1 MSLLKIKG
9 VRKLLEIG
17 RKKKKLTYDEI
28 NYLLP
33 ETVANSDLIDDI
45 FILIQKNGIQIV
57 EDVDAAAL
65 SATDEE
71 LLAKVTRF
79 GDTDDS
85 IKMYLQEIGRI
96 PLLTP
101 KEEVEISKRFDTN
114 RMLAYKAVLGT
125 FIAADIFEQEA
136 LEVRND
142 RTRIKKLVAIKKT
155 EKLFPEE
162 LAMWRRRV
170 STGFK
175 KIRILKR
182 RYLRVSA
189 KYLHADGE
197 LKKGKDVP
205 KELLTI
211 SGLIGDALLEVK
223 LNKAIIY
230 RIRDTIA
237 HILDEHDRVRRH
249 SNSIAGA
256 FRTGGDRLLRLYK
269 VGSDVIKSRASF
281 VTRLKLDDRRELD
294 EDLKELAGAQNVY
307 QKQAR
312 FPIDGLR
319 EILKTYRF
327 YNREAIDARDEMVNA
342 NLRLVVSIAKKYT
355 HRGLG
360 FLDLIQEGNIGLM
373 RAVDK
378 FEYRKG
384 FKFST
389 YATWWIRQA
398 ITRALA
404 DQSRTIRIPVHMVE
418 QINKVMRESRRLMQK
433 LNREPK
439 PEEIAKELNWHA
451 GRVRHIMKLAQ
462 DPISLETPVGEDGD
476 TSLGDFV
483 PDHTSVSPLKT
494 TVDTLLRE
502 QLESVLKT
510 LNQREEKVVRLRFGL
525 DDGRERTL
533 EEVGNMF
540 NVTRERI
547 RQIECKALK
556 KLRHPVRA
564 RLLRDYLKT

>member
-33 ETVANSDLIDDI
+33 ETVASSDLIDDI
-45 FILIQKNGIQIV
+45 FVLLQKNGIQIV
-57 EDVDAAAL
+57 EDGDAAAL
-65 SATDEE
+65 SASDEE

-114 RMLAYKAVLGT
+114 RSLAYKSVLGT
-125 FIAADIFEQEA
+125 FIAADLFEREA
-136 LEVRND
+136 IEVRKD
-142 RTRIKKLVAIKKT
+142 KSRIKKLVAIKKT

-162 LAMWRRRV
+162 LSMWRRRV
-170 STGFK
+170 STGLT
-175 KIRILKR
+175 KISLLKR
-182 RYLRVSA
+182 RYVRAAA
-189 KYLHADGE
+189 KYLTEDGE
-197 LKKGKDVP
+197 LKKGVEIP
-205 KELLTI
+205 KELKAIADKT
-211 SGLIGDALLEVK
+211 GDALLEVK
-223 LNKAIIY
+223 LNKSIIY
-230 RIRDTIA
+230 QVRDIIA
-237 HILDEHDRVRRH
+237 GILEEHDRVSRH
-249 SNSIAGA
+249 SRGIAIR
-256 FRTGGDRLLRLYK
+256 FRTAPDRLLRLYR
-269 VGSDVIKSRASF
+269 VGSDVVKSRASF
-281 VTRLKLDDRRELD
+281 VKRLNLDDRREID
-294 EDLKELAGAQNVY
+294 ENLKELASAQENY
-307 QKQAR
+307 QKKAR
-312 FPIDGLR
+312 YPVEGLR
-319 EILKTYRF
+319 ETLKTYRF
-327 YNREAIDARDEMVNA
+327 YNREALEARDEMVDA

-418 QINKVMRESRRLMQK
+418 QINKVMRESRRLLQK

-439 PEEIAKELNWHA
+439 PEEIAKELNWHS

-483 PDHTSVSPLKT
+483 PDQTSVSPLKT

-502 QLESVLKT
+502 QLEAVLKT
-510 LNQREEKVVRLRFGL
+510 LNAREEKVVRLRFGL

-564 RLLRDYLKT
+564 RLLRDYLKA

>member
-33 ETVANSDLIDDI
+33 ETVASSDLIDDI
-45 FILIQKNGIQIV
+45 FVLIQKNGIQIID
-57 EDVDAAAL
+57 EVDQAL
-65 SATDEE
+65 STSDEE

-85 IKMYLQEIGRI
+85 IKMYLQEIGQI

-101 KEEVEISKRFDTN
+101 KEEIEISKRFDTN
-114 RMLAYKAVLGT
+114 RSLAYKAVLGT
-125 FIAADIFEQEA
+125 FIAADIFEKEA
-136 LEVRND
+136 LTVTKD
-142 RTRIKKLVAIKKT
+142 KTRIKKLVAIKKT

-162 LAMWRRRV
+162 LSMWRRRV
-170 STGFK
+170 SKG
-175 KIRILKR
+175 LKR
-182 RYLRVSA
+182 VSQLKRQYVRIA
-189 KYLHADGE
+189 TKYLNDEGE
-197 LKKGKDVP
+197 LRKGTEIP
-205 KELLTI
+205 KPLTDI
-211 SGLIGDALLEVK
+211 CDKVGEALLEVK

-230 RIRDTIA
+230 HIRDTIA
-237 HILDEHDRVRRH
+237 GIVEEYDRIQRQSRG
-249 SNSIAGA
+249 IASK
-256 FRTGGDRLLRLYK
+256 FRTGSARLLRLYK
-269 VGSDVIKSRASF
+269 VGSDVVKSRASF
-281 VTRLKLDDRRELD
+281 VTRLNLDERREVD
-294 EDLKELAGAQNVY
+294 EDLKELATATESY
-307 QKQAR
+307 QKKAR
-312 FPIDGLR
+312 FPIEGMR
-319 EILKTYRF
+319 QILKTYRF
-327 YNREAIDARDEMVNA
+327 YNREALEARDEMVDA

-418 QINKVMRESRRLMQK
+418 QINKVMRESRRLLQK

-483 PDHTSVSPLKT
+483 PDQTSVSPLKT

-502 QLESVLKT
+502 QLETVLKT

-564 RLLRDYLKT
+564 RLLRDYLKA

>member
-1 MSLLKIKG
+1 MSLMKIKG
-9 VRKLLEIG
+9 VRKLIEIG

-28 NYLLP
+28 NDLLP

-45 FILIQKNGIQIV
+45 FLLIQKSGIQIL
-57 EDVDAAAL
+57 DDAAL
-65 SATDEE
+65 SALPATDEE
-71 LLAKVTRF
+71 LLSKVTRF

-101 KEEVEISKRFDTN
+101 TEEVEISKRFDTN
-114 RMLAYKAVLGT
+114 RTLAYKAVLGT
-125 FIAADIFEQEA
+125 FIAADIFEREA
-136 LEVRND
+136 LEVQQD
-142 RTRIKKLVAIKKT
+142 KTKIKKLVAIKKT

-170 STGFK
+170 STGLK
-175 KIRILKR
+175 KVSDLKR
-182 RYLRVSA
+182 QYLRASA
-189 KYLHADGE
+189 KYLTDDGE
-197 LKKGKDVP
+197 LRHGMSLP
-205 KELLTI
+205 KRLTEI
-211 SGLIGDALLEVK
+211 CSKIGDALLDVK

-230 RIRDTIA
+230 RVRDA
-237 HILDEHDRVRRH
+237 LAEVCEEHDRVQRR
-249 SNSIAGA
+249 SRSIAGK
-256 FRTGGDRLLRLYK
+256 FRTAPDRVLSLYRR
-269 VGSDVIKSRASF
+269 GSDIVRSKATF
-281 VTRLKLDDRRELD
+281 VTRIKLDDRRELD
-294 EDLKELAGAQNVY
+294 EDLRELATAQISY
-307 QKQAR
+307 RKKAKY
-312 FPIDGLR
+312 PIESLR

-327 YNREAIDARDEMVNA
+327 YNREALEARDEMVDA

-398 ITRALA
+398 ITRSLA

-418 QINKVMRESRRLMQK
+418 QINKVMRESRRLLQK

-439 PEEIAKELNWHA
+439 PEEIARELNWHS

-483 PDHTSVSPLKT
+483 PDQTSVSPLKT

-502 QLESVLKT
+502 QLEAVLRT